1 MFQIPL
7 NDSENMPREQP
18 HCGLGGCR
26 QPRAC
31 VLQSVRSRSWTQ
43 LSNNNPSL
51 GGLDI
56 HETANERMAWVMGRG
71 GRNPPGNIKF
81 IYLTLLNQ
89 YLEGES
95 CEIY

>member
-1 MFQIPL
+1 MTQKTCLVSSLTVDWEVPTASGL
-7 NDSENMPREQP
+7 CAAVRE
-18 HCGLGGCR
+18 
-26 QPRAC
+26 
-31 VLQSVRSRSWTQ
+31 VTKSWTQ
-43 LSNNNPSL
+43 LSNNNHPSL

-95 CEIY
+95 CEIYW